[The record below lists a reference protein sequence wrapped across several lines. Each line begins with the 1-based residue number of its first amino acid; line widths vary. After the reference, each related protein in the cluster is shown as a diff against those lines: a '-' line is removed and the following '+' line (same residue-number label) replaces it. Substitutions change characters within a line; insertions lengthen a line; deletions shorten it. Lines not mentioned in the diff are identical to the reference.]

1 MLPKSRVKY
10 IQSLGHKKS
19 RASAG
24 EFVVEGPKVVSECI
38 AEVPA
43 RVSAVFATVSWLQDN
58 RDLLRSIAAE
68 IVTEIDEDDLARI
81 SHLQTPNQVLALV
94 RQADS
99 VGPPQTLQGFALVLD
114 TIQDPGNLGTLIRT
128 ADWFG
133 IRHVVC
139 NEGCADVYNPKVVQS
154 SMGSILRVEVS
165 YTDLP
170 SWIAGLGDVPVL
182 ATVLGGEDIFG
193 LPVMDHGLMLI
204 GNESRGLSPEL
215 IALSTQKITIP
226 RRGNAE
232 SLNAA
237 VAGGIVMAVMGSRNS
252 KVEFRK

>member
-19 RASAG
+19 RDSAG

-38 AEVPA
+38 TEAPG
-43 RVSAVFATVSWLQDN
+43 RVSALFATGSWLQDN
-58 RDLLRSIAAE
+58 RDLLRNIAADL
-68 IVTEIDEDDLARI
+68 ITEVDETTLLRI
-81 SHLQTPNQVLALV
+81 SHQQTPNQVLALV
-94 RQADS
+94 RQDHS
-99 VGPPQTLQGFALVLD
+99 IGPPQTLQGFVLVLD

-139 NEGCADVYNPKVVQS
+139 NDGCADVYNPKVVQS
-154 SMGSILRVEVS
+154 SMGSILRVDVS

-182 ATVLGGEDIFG
+182 ATVLGGEDIFSVPMMDRG
-193 LPVMDHGLMLI
+193 LILI
-204 GNESRGLSPEL
+204 GNESRGLSPKL
-215 IALSTQKITIP
+215 ITLSTRKITIP
-226 RRGNAE
+226 RKGSAE

-237 VAGGIVMAVMGSRNS
+237 VAGGIVMCMLGKS
-252 KVEFRK
+252 

>member
-1 MLPKSRVKY
+1 VY
-10 IQSLGHKKS
+10 
-19 RASAG
+19 
-24 EFVVEGPKVVSECI
+24 
-38 AEVPA
+38 
-43 RVSAVFATVSWLQDN
+43 ATTSWLQEN
-58 RDLLRSIAAE
+58 RDVLHKISADI
-68 IVTEIDEDDLARI
+68 ITEIDDGDLSRI
-81 SHLQTPNQVLALV
+81 SHQPAPNQVLALV

-99 VGPPQTLQGFALVLD
+99 SGPPPSFQGFALVLD

-170 SWIAGLGDVPVL
+170 SWIASLGDVPVL

-193 LPVMDHGLMLI
+193 LPVIDHGLILI

-215 IALSTQKITIP
+215 IALSTRKITIP
-226 RRGNAE
+226 RKGDAE

-237 VAGGIVMAVMGSRNS
+237 VAGGIVMCMLG
-252 KVEFRK
+252 RKEHV